1 MTCQVFRLNS
11 GRGGRDDRFHLDL
24 PVRLYVGLF
33 GAAVFFRAR
42 LDAHGRD
49 YRRNGVEAISLRQLF
64 TADPNNILLKLNFFG
79 E

>member
-24 PVRLYVGLF
+24 PVRLYGGLI

-42 LDAHGRD
+42 LDAQGCD
-49 YRRNGVEAISLRQLF
+49 YKENLVEAISLRQLF
-64 TADPNNILLKLNFFG
+64 TVDPNNILLELNFFG